1 MYRSRVHNYV
11 MAQDLT
17 ILGIPA
23 SILKA
28 HISACSAVF
37 ISVLPDVICMVW
49 NAGFSQ
55 ECFHFR
61 ELTWTVKSLK
71 CEGAAL
77 LTSCYQQSNY
87 NLSSTS

>member
-1 MYRSRVHNYV
+1 MYMSRVHNYV

-49 NAGFSQ
+49 NAGFFPRMLSLSRVDLDC
-55 ECFHFR
+55 EVTKVRGSSVVNFLLSTV
-61 ELTWTVKSLK
+61 EL
-71 CEGAAL
+71 
-77 LTSCYQQSNY
+77 
-87 NLSSTS
+87 

>member
-1 MYRSRVHNYV
+1 MSRVHNYV

-28 HISACSAVF
+28 DISACSAVF

-49 NAGFSQ
+49 NAGF
-55 ECFHFR
+55 FPR
-61 ELTWTVKSLK
+61 MLSLLRVDLD
-71 CEGAAL
+71 CEVTEVRGSSVV
-77 LTSCYQQSNY
+77 TSRYQQSNY
-87 NLSSTS
+87 ISSTS

>member
-1 MYRSRVHNYV
+1 MYMSRVHNYV

-28 HISACSAVF
+28 HISAYSAVF

-49 NAGFSQ
+49 NAGFFPRMLSLSRVDLHC
-55 ECFHFR
+55 EVTEVRGSSVVNFSLSTV
-61 ELTWTVKSLK
+61 EL
-71 CEGAAL
+71 
-77 LTSCYQQSNY
+77 
-87 NLSSTS
+87 